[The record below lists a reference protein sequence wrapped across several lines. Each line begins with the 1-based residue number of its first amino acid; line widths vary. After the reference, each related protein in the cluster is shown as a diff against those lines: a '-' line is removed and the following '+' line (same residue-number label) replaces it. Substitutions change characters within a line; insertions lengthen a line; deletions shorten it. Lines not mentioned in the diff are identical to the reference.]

1 MYFRRITL
9 VAAKGIYQKRVQM
22 KEGRDIGNIKD
33 VQVKQNGGTYT
44 SGQEGVAGTEFT
56 FLLETTEKRKENI

>member
-1 MYFRRITL
+1 
-9 VAAKGIYQKRVQM
+9 M
-22 KEGRDIGNIKD
+22 KEGRDIGNIKY

-56 FLLETTEKRKENI
+56 FLLETTEKLKENI